1 MDLILLAVTACATG
15 ASGVKTGE
23 TPSTRLYIRTVPQ
36 GAEIAVD
43 GKSLG
48 RSDEL
53 FLVPPGVRNVTVELE
68 GYTRAVR
75 QVEVR
80 DGWIERVTVRLTP
93 SKATTPQRL
102 SARKPDRHGSP
113 SSPAEFRV
121 GYVND
126 TSEKKWSLAG
136 TGHFVRFRR
145 PAECDTVIAV
155 EVYASRYG
163 SSQPPAEDFFVF
175 LLDQRQQVI
184 GKFALPYGQI
194 DRGDLRWHRLVVPPT
209 KVPEAFGVALSFDP
223 RQTRGIFLGLD
234 KGVAESHSY
243 TGLPDK
249 GFVTLEEP
257 GDWMV
262 RVVLADSTAGR
273 PASR

>member
-1 MDLILLAVTACATG
+1 
-15 ASGVKTGE
+15 VKTGE
-23 TPSTRLYIRTVPQ
+23 TPSTRLYIRTVPP

-43 GKSLG
+43 GKPLG

-53 FLVPPGVRNVTVELE
+53 LIVPPGVRSVTVELD
-68 GYTRAVR
+68 GYTPAVR

-80 DGWIERVTVRLTP
+80 SGWIERLTVRLNP
-93 SKATTPQRL
+93 SRVTGSQRP
-102 SARKPDRHGSP
+102 SAREQNGHGST
-113 SSPAEFRV
+113 SGGAEVRV

-136 TGHFVRFRR
+136 TGHFVRFHR
-145 PAECDTVIAV
+145 PASGNTVIAV
-155 EVYASRYG
+155 ELYAARYG
-163 SSQPPAEDFFVF
+163 SPQPPAKDFFVF

-184 GKFALPYGQI
+184 GKFAFPYEQI
-194 DRGDLRWHRLVVPPT
+194 DRGDLQWHRLAVPPT

-223 RQTRGIFLGLD
+223 QQTRGVFLGLD
-234 KGVAESHSY
+234 KGVVESHSY

-273 PASR
+273 PASQ